1 MQSKPIKTQGG
12 KRKCIKVN
20 AMSYAILVRHMLEGV
35 YTCFDLAEMT
45 GLHLTT
51 IYQYT
56 RELHIAGAAHIAHFE
71 PDARGRHNIKVFK
84 LGTGQDA
91 KRPRMTQVERQAR
104 CRAKV
109 AAQQLSMVMAGK
121 GQYIPRANGRKLFQE
136 LAT

>member
-1 MQSKPIKTQGG
+1 MNAMPKIQGG

-20 AMSYAILVRHMLEGV
+20 AMSYAILVRHMLDGV
-35 YTCFDLAEMT
+35 YTCQDLVEIT

-56 RELHIAGAAHIAHFE
+56 RELHIAGAAHITHFE

-84 LGTGQDA
+84 LGAGKDA
-91 KRPRMTQVERQAR
+91 KRPRMTHVERQAR

-109 AAQQLSMVMAGK
+109 AAQQLAMVMAGK
-121 GQYIPRANGRKLFQE
+121 GEYIPRANGRKLFQE
-136 LAT
+136 LAA